1 MRPGRGWLCLALI
14 FCLALTPLSSAR
26 AAATQSGNN
35 IITPLDDQQHLVTY
49 AEKLEAIVG
58 TMSADLAEDRQAI
71 RDLVFKT
78 QEYTA
83 ATEKEKGLLA
93 EQNNILREQITV
105 LKKQGTAQ
113 EKEIKVW
120 KFVSIGAFVI
130 GGIIGAVAAH

>member
-1 MRPGRGWLCLALI
+1 M
-14 FCLALTPLSSAR
+14 
-26 AAATQSGNN
+26 
-35 IITPLDDQQHLVTY
+35 TY

>member
-1 MRPGRGWLCLALI
+1 M
-14 FCLALTPLSSAR
+14 
-26 AAATQSGNN
+26 
-35 IITPLDDQQHLVTY
+35 TY

-78 QEYTA
+78 REYTA
-83 ATEKEKGLLA
+83 AAEKEKGLLT
-93 EQNNILREQITV
+93 EQNNILREQISV

-120 KFVSIGAFVI
+120 KFVSIGALIV